1 MTSSTI
7 QPSGAGAPAAP
18 RASSETRLWLLAL
31 LCVTV
36 AMFTSGYLSYTKL
49 FPAAMLCAESSVV
62 NCNAVTSSRWGY
74 LFGVPVAYIGFASYI
89 TLFVLLNLERRVAF
103 LRQNGLYIIFGLIL
117 FDFLFHCYL
126 TYNSLFSLRMIC
138 LWCIATH
145 IMATLALIFTA
156 LRLYRRMGA
165 VLTPAA

>member
-7 QPSGAGAPAAP
+7 QPSETGAPPALRPA
-18 RASSETRLWLLAL
+18 SETRLWLLAL
-31 LCVTV
+31 LCVIV

-49 FPAAMLCAESSVV
+49 NPGAMLCAENSVV

-74 LFGVPVAYIGFASYI
+74 LFGVPVAYIGFVSYV
-89 TLFVLLNLERRVAF
+89 TLFVLLVLERRVAF

-126 TYNSLFSLRMIC
+126 TYNSLFSLRMVC

-145 IMATLALIFTA
+145 TMATLALIFTS
-156 LRLYRRMGA
+156 LRLYRR
-165 VLTPAA
+165 LSTPPAAD